1 MSKSRILLTLLFT
14 VIAQAMMAQGKVISG
29 TVEDSMG
36 PVMMANV
43 TERDGNNRIV
53 SHTQTDMMGN
63 FSMEIK
69 NPKNKLVVSY
79 VGSKDKVLTIGDKKT
94 FVVKLDDDKT
104 TLQEVTVRGRRTSS
118 GGLNIDKKEIA
129 VSRQTFN
136 MQEVE
141 GMAFT
146 SADEALQGEIA
157 GLDIV
162 SNSGNL
168 GAGTSMRLR
177 GVSTLNGSA
186 EPLIVVDDKIFEYD
200 TADFDPENMD
210 EEKFSSMLAVS
221 VDDIASIE
229 VLKDAAATAIW
240 GSQGANGVIQIT
252 TKRGVRGKPK
262 VTLGYKFTGTWM
274 PTGYTLLNGDNY
286 TMMLKEEFYNPTQSA
301 AATATINEINYLP
314 DWAEYNNWNKNTDW
328 VDAVTQFGEQHEANF
343 NISGGGQKATFR
355 ISASYNHQT
364 GTVIKQQLDRLT
376 TRLVLDYNVSDRIR
390 FSTNFALTYTD
401 NLKNYTY
408 GSSKNNSSNNAL
420 LAMALAMAPNA
431 SIYRYDQYNRN
442 TGEYF
447 LMNPVVSKGGNVFYT
462 PDEGPY
468 TSQQLS
474 DVVAIGNP
482 VAYANRSWQ
491 KESTYSIVPDF
502 NIKYE
507 LLGTGTGQHRLTFN
521 GRVYFDIYAY
531 SKPTFMPGSLSNGS
545 HTDNEYNLIT
555 NTEQN
560 QFKIGSR
567 MELIYTPA
575 FKNEDFYLTML
586 GRYEAGT
593 DKYTYQY
600 LGQNRIPNGIESSTI
615 DGNYVGTGNN
625 PPQGMSNQ
633 PNTTK
638 AAWQDFV
645 YNVHFSYKS
654 RYIASFSL
662 RGDGNSKFGPKN
674 PWFYSPSASLRYNL
688 SDEPFFKPLQKV
700 VSMFGIRGSWGITGS
715 SNVTVENYFN
725 QYTSRA
731 GQYGNSYFTTMS
743 GLKLNDLRPQ
753 KKIGINL
760 GFNLGFLDDKL
771 EVDVNLYKENTKD
784 LLMKAIPIPTTATWN
799 TSTTLAWGNV
809 GEMQNEGWELS
820 ISANKFLKVKKFS
833 LSASFNIAQNVNKLL
848 EMDQRV
854 LNNLNDQPTYG
865 NRGSGSILKRVVV
878 GDPLCS
884 IYGFNSL
891 GVFQYS
897 YDYLTNY
904 NTKQLQLQQQ
914 ATARGETYYWNFEE
928 WINQQLAE
936 GKTFP
941 VATDEN
947 GRVIMTNTGVPKHLT
962 YYYGNGAAGGD
973 PAQEYEFKG
982 GDAIYEDVNHDGT
995 INELDI
1001 KYLGN
1006 SLPKM
1011 QGGFSLTAQYG
1022 QWKMVARFNY
1032 RWGNKIINTARM
1044 GLESMYGT
1052 ENQAATVTYRWRK
1065 DGDVTPIPRALYG
1078 TGYNFQVSSR
1088 FVEDGSFLRM
1098 NNLQISYSVPASKVK
1113 KLGLSSLSAYVTMN
1127 NLFCLTKY
1135 TGIDPE
1141 ISAGTYEPARDTATT
1156 PRSKSFTA
1164 SLNFGF

>member
-79 VGSKDKVLTIGDKKT
+79 VGSKDKVLPIGDRKT
-94 FVVKLDDDKT
+94 FAVKLDDDKT

-118 GGLNIDKKEIA
+118 GGLNIDKREIA

-162 SNSGNL
+162 TNSGNL

-200 TADFDPENMD
+200 TADFDPENLD

-286 TMMLKEEFYNPTQSA
+286 TMMLKEEFYNPTQSS
-301 AATATINEINYLP
+301 AATSTINEINYIP
-314 DWAEYNNWNKNTDW
+314 ADSWAEANNWNKNTDW
-328 VDAVTQFGEQHEANF
+328 VDAISQFGEQHEANI
-343 NISGGGQKATFR
+343 NVSGGGQKATFR

-408 GSSKNNSSNNAL
+408 GSSKNNKSNSAL

-431 SIYRYDQYNRN
+431 SIYRYDQFNNN

-447 LMNPVVSKGGNVFYT
+447 LMNPTRAGFT
-462 PDEGPY
+462 PDDGNY
-468 TSQQLS
+468 TSEQLS

-482 VAYANRSWQ
+482 VAFANRSWQ
-491 KESTYSIVPDF
+491 KEQTYSIVPDF

-531 SKPTFMPGSLSNGS
+531 SKPTYMPGSLSNGS
-545 HTDNEYNLIT
+545 YTDGDYNFIT

-560 QFKIGSR
+560 QFKVGSR
-567 MELIYTPA
+567 AELLFTPA

-586 GRYEAGT
+586 ARYEAGT

-600 LGQNRIPNGIESSTI
+600 LGQNSIPNGIESSTV
-615 DGNYVGTGNN
+615 DASLLD
-625 PPQGMSNQ
+625 MSNQ
-633 PNTTK
+633 PSNTK

-645 YNVHFSYKS
+645 YNAHFSYKS

-674 PWFYSPSASLRYNL
+674 PWFYSPSVSVRYNV

-715 SNVTVENYFN
+715 SNVSVENYFN

-731 GQYGNSYFTTMS
+731 GRYGSGYFTSMS
-743 GLKLNDLRPQ
+743 GMKLDDLRPQ
-753 KKIGINL
+753 KKIGMNL
-760 GFNLGFLDDKL
+760 GFNIGFFDDL
-771 EVDVNLYKENTKD
+771 IEVDLNLYKENTKD
-784 LLMKAIPIPTTATWN
+784 LIMKGIPIPTSATWN
-799 TSTTLAWGNV
+799 TSTTLSYGNV
-809 GEMQNEGWELS
+809 GEMQNKGWELS
-820 ISANKFLKVKKFS
+820 VSANKFLKVKKFT
-833 LSASFNIAQNVNKLL
+833 LSANFNIAQNVNKLL

-854 LNNLNDQPTYG
+854 LNNLNSQPSYS
-865 NRGSGSILKRVVV
+865 NRGSASILSRVVV

-914 ATARGETYYWNFEE
+914 AIARGETYDWNYEE

-947 GRVIMTNTGVPKHLT
+947 GKVIMTNTGVPKHLT
-962 YYYGNGAAGGD
+962 YYYGD
-973 PAQEYEFKG
+973 TEYEFRG
-982 GDAIYEDVNHDGT
+982 GDAIYEDVNKDGT

-1065 DGDVTPIPRALYG
+1065 DGDITPIPRALYG
-1078 TGYNFQVSSR
+1078 TGYNYQVSSR

-1098 NNLQISYSVPASKVK
+1098 NNLQISYSVPSKKAK

-1127 NLFCLTKY
+1127 NLFCWTKY

-1141 ISAGTYEPARDTATT
+1141 ISAGTYTPASDTATT
-1156 PRSKSFTA
+1156 PRSKSVTA

>member
-1 MSKSRILLTLLFT
+1 MSKSKILLTLLFS
-14 VIAQAMMAQGKVISG
+14 VIAQAMMAQGRVISG
-29 TVEDSMG
+29 NVEDAMG

-43 TERDGNNRIV
+43 VERDGNNRIV
-53 SHTQTDMMGN
+53 SATQTDMMGN

-79 VGSKDKVLTIGDKKT
+79 VGSKTKIITIGDQKT
-94 FVVKLDDDKT
+94 FKIRLEDDKT
-104 TLQEVTVRGRRTSS
+104 TLSEVTVKGRRTTS
-118 GGLNIDKKEIA
+118 GGLNIDKREIS
-129 VSRQTFN
+129 VSQQTFN
-136 MQEVE
+136 FQEVE

-162 SNSGNL
+162 NNSGNL

-200 TADFDPENMD
+200 KADFDPENID
-210 EEKFSSMLAVS
+210 EEAFSSMLAVS
-221 VDDIASIE
+221 VDDIASIT

-252 TKRGVRGKPK
+252 TKRGARGKPQ

-274 PTGYTLLNGDNY
+274 PSGYELLNGDNY
-286 TMMLKEEFYNPTQSA
+286 TMMLKEEFYNPTQSS
-301 AATATINEINYLP
+301 AATASINEINYVP
-314 DWAEYNNWNKNTDW
+314 AESWAEANNWNKNTDW
-328 VDAVTQFGEQHEANF
+328 VDAISQFGEQHEATF
-343 NISGGGQKATFR
+343 NISGGGQKAQFR

-364 GTVIKQQLDRLT
+364 GTVIKQKMDRLT

-408 GSSKNNSSNNAL
+408 GSSKNNSSNSAL
-420 LAMALAMAPNA
+420 LAMALAMAPNS
-431 SIYRYDQYNRN
+431 SIYRYDRFDNN

-447 LMNPVVSKGGNVFYT
+447 LMNPTVAGKT
-462 PDEGPY
+462 PDDGNY
-468 TSQQLS
+468 TSEQLQ

-482 VAYANRSWQ
+482 VAYANMSWQ
-491 KESTYSIVPDF
+491 REKTYSIVPDF

-507 LLGTGTGQHRLTFN
+507 LLGTENGKHRLTFD

-545 HTDNEYNLIT
+545 YIDNDYNFIT
-555 NTEQN
+555 NTESN
-560 QFKIGSR
+560 QFKMGSR
-567 MELIYTPA
+567 VTLTYTPA
-575 FKNEDFYLTML
+575 FKNEDFYLTMFA
-586 GRYEAGT
+586 RYEAGT
-593 DKYTYQY
+593 QKNTYQY
-600 LGQNRIPNGIESSTI
+600 IGQNSIPNGIESATLDAHLLSM
-615 DGNYVGTGNN
+615 D
-625 PPQGMSNQ
+625 NQ
-633 PNTTK
+633 PGTTK
-638 AAWQDFV
+638 SAWQDFV
-645 YNVHFSYKS
+645 YNAHFSYKS
-654 RYIASFSL
+654 RYSVGFSL

-674 PWFYSPSASLRYNL
+674 PWFYSPSVSLRYNV
-688 SDEPFFKPLQKV
+688 SEEPFFKPLKKV
-700 VSMFGIRGSWGITGS
+700 VSMMGIRGSWGITGS
-715 SNVTVENYFN
+715 SSVSVENYFN
-725 QYTSRA
+725 QYLSRA
-731 GQYGNSYFTTMS
+731 GRYGTLYYTTMS
-743 GLKLNDLRPQ
+743 GMKLDDLRPQ
-753 KKIGINL
+753 KKVGLNL
-760 GFNLGFLDDKL
+760 GFNLGFLDDIL
-771 EVDVNLYKENTKD
+771 EFDLNLYKENTKD
-784 LLMKAIPIPTTATWN
+784 LIMKGIPIPTSATWN
-799 TSTTLAWGNV
+799 TSTTLSYGNV
-809 GEMQNEGWELS
+809 GQMENKGWELTVTG
-820 ISANKFLKVKKFS
+820 NKFIKIKKFS
-833 LSASFNIAQNVNKLL
+833 VSASFNMAQNVNKLL

-854 LNNLNDQPTYG
+854 LDNLNSQPSWSK
-865 NRGSGSILKRVVV
+865 RGASSILSRVVV

-884 IYGFNSL
+884 IYGYQNL
-891 GVFQYS
+891 GVFQYT

-914 ATARGETYYWNFEE
+914 AIARGETYEWDYEA

-947 GRVIMTNTGVPKHLT
+947 GKVIMTNTGVPKHLT
-962 YYYGNGAAGGD
+962 YYYGETD
-973 PAQEYEFKG
+973 YEFKG

-1011 QGGFSLTAQYG
+1011 QGGFSLTLQYG
-1022 QWKMVARFNY
+1022 NFKLVSRFNY

-1052 ENQAATVTYRWRK
+1052 QNQCASVTYRWRK

-1078 TGYNFQVSSR
+1078 TGYNYQVSSR
-1088 FVEDGSFLRM
+1088 FVEDGSFLRL
-1098 NNLQISYSVPASKVK
+1098 NNLQLSYSVPKKIVK
-1113 KLGLSSLSAYVTMN
+1113 KIGLSKLTGYVTMN
-1127 NLFCLTKY
+1127 NVFCWTKY

-1141 ISAGTYEPARDTATT
+1141 VASGTYTPASDGATT
-1156 PRSKSFTA
+1156 PRSKSITA

>member
-14 VIAQAMMAQGKVISG
+14 VISQMMLAQGKVISG

-79 VGSKDKVLTIGDKKT
+79 VGSKDKVLTIGDRKT
-94 FVVKLDDDKT
+94 FAVKLDDDKT
-104 TLQEVTVRGRRTSS
+104 TLQEVTVHGRRTSS

-129 VSRQTFN
+129 VSQQTFN

-146 SADEALQGEIA
+146 SVDEALQGEIA

-162 SNSGNL
+162 NNSGNL

-186 EPLIVVDDKIFEYD
+186 EPLIVVDDKIFEYNKE
-200 TADFDPENMD
+200 DFDPENID
-210 EEKFSSMLAVS
+210 EEQFSSMLAVS
-221 VDDIASIE
+221 VDDIASIT

-252 TKRGVRGKPK
+252 TKRGARGKPK
-262 VTLGYKFTGTWM
+262 VALGYKFTGTWM

-286 TMMLKEEFYNPTQSA
+286 TMMLKEEFYNPTQSSS
-301 AATATINEINYLP
+301 ATTNIWELSYRTP
-314 DWAEYNNWNKNTDW
+314 ESWAEANNWNKNTDW
-328 VDAVTQFGEQHEANF
+328 VDAISQFGEQHEATF
-343 NISGGGQKATFR
+343 NVSGGGQKATFR
-355 ISASYNHQT
+355 ISGSYNHQT
-364 GTVIKQQLDRLT
+364 GTVIKQQFDRLT

-408 GSSKNNSSNNAL
+408 GSSKNNSSNSAL
-420 LAMALAMAPNA
+420 LAMAQTMAPNA
-431 SIYRYDQYNRN
+431 SIYRYDQFNN
-442 TGEYF
+442 DTGEYF
-447 LMNPVVSKGGNVFYT
+447 LMNPTRDGYYPKDGN
-462 PDEGPY
+462 Y
-468 TSQQLS
+468 TSPELV
-474 DVVAIGNP
+474 DIVNIGNP
-482 VAYANRSWQ
+482 VAYANNSWQ
-491 KESTYSIVPDF
+491 KEQSYSIVPDF

-521 GRVYFDIYAY
+521 GRVYFDIFAY
-531 SKPTFMPGSLSNGS
+531 SNPTYMPGSLSNGS
-545 HTDNEYNLIT
+545 YLDPEYNYLT
-555 NTEQN
+555 NTEKN
-560 QFKIGSR
+560 EYKMGSR
-567 MELIYTPA
+567 MELIFTPA

-586 GRYEAGT
+586 ARYEAGT
-593 DKYTYQY
+593 NKYTYQNV
-600 LGQNRIPNGIESSTI
+600 QQKSVPNGIGSPTVDAELR
-615 DGNYVGTGNN
+615 
-625 PPQGMSNQ
+625 GMSNQ
-633 PNTTK
+633 PSSTK
-638 AAWQDFV
+638 SAWQDWV
-645 YNVHFSYKS
+645 YNAHFSYKS
-654 RYIASFSL
+654 RYTASFSL

-674 PWFYSPSASLRYNL
+674 PWFYSPSVSLRYNV
-688 SDEPFFKPLQKV
+688 SEEPFFTPLRKV
-700 VSMFGIRGSWGITGS
+700 VSMLGIRGSWGITGS
-715 SNVTVENYFN
+715 SNVSVENYFN
-725 QYTSRA
+725 SYVNNGR
-731 GQYGNSYFTTMS
+731 YGNADMTTMS
-743 GLKLNDLRPQ
+743 GMKLDDLRPQ
-753 KKIGINL
+753 KKIGMNL
-760 GFNLGFLDDKL
+760 GFNLGFFDDKFEIDL
-771 EVDVNLYKENTKD
+771 NLYKENTKD
-784 LLMKAIPIPTTATWN
+784 LIMNGIPIPTSATWN
-799 TSTTLAWGNV
+799 TSTTITGNV
-809 GEMQNEGWELS
+809 GEMQNKGWEMS
-820 ISANKFLKVKKFS
+820 ITANKFIRVNKFS
-833 LSASFNIAQNVNKLL
+833 LSANFNIAQNVNKLL

-854 LNNLNDQPTYG
+854 LDNLNTQPSYSR
-865 NRGSGSILKRVVV
+865 RGSSSILNRVVV

-914 ATARGETYYWNFEE
+914 AIARGETYDWDYEA

-941 VATDEN
+941 VATDES
-947 GRVIMTNTGVPKHLT
+947 GRVIMTNTGAPKHLV
-962 YYYGNGAAGGD
+962 YYYGD
-973 PAQEYEFKG
+973 TEYEFKG
-982 GDAIYEDVNHDGT
+982 GDAIYEDVNHDGN

-1032 RWGNKIINTARM
+1032 RWGSKIINTARM

-1052 ENQAATVTYRWRK
+1052 QNQAATVTYRWRK

-1078 TGYNFQVSSR
+1078 TGYNYQVSSR
-1088 FVEDGSFLRM
+1088 FVEDGSFLRL
-1098 NNLQISYSVPASKVK
+1098 NNLQISYSVPSKKAK
-1113 KLGLSSLSAYVTMN
+1113 KLGLNSLSAYVTMN
-1127 NLFCLTKY
+1127 NLFCWTRY

-1141 ISAGTYEPARDTATT
+1141 ISAGTYQPANDGGIT
-1156 PRSKSFTA
+1156 PRAKSVTA
-1164 SLNFGF
+1164 SLNFSF